1 MASPAV
7 FWRGSLLYTELDTG
21 KDKERK
27 GKYGM
32 WTILFIIL
40 FFMVFGQLLGFSLKA
55 AWGLT
60 KVLLVLVILPV
71 MLIFLVIKGLLAIA
85 FPLLAV
91 VGLITLV
98 KEFGKLR

>member
-1 MASPAV
+1 
-7 FWRGSLLYTELDTG
+7 
-21 KDKERK
+21 
-27 GKYGM
+27 M

-40 FFMVFGQLLGFSLKA
+40 FLMVFGKLLGFSLRA

-60 KVLLVLVILPV
+60 KVLLVLVVLPV
-71 MLIFLVIKGLLAIA
+71 MLIILVIKGLLAIA

>member
-1 MASPAV
+1 
-7 FWRGSLLYTELDTG
+7 
-21 KDKERK
+21 
-27 GKYGM
+27 M

>member
-1 MASPAV
+1 
-7 FWRGSLLYTELDTG
+7 
-21 KDKERK
+21 
-27 GKYGM
+27 
-32 WTILFIIL
+32 
-40 FFMVFGQLLGFSLKA
+40 MVFVILLGFSLRA
-55 AWGLT
+55 GWGLN
-60 KVLLVLVILPV
+60 KVLLVLVILPL